1 MIWALLHSSMWI
13 TVSLCNSADFTR
25 YAEIHL
31 NYWILPILGF
41 TLNDFGVDQITI
53 FFVFRNKKK
62 LQNLNQNTLYY
73 VY

>member
-1 MIWALLHSSMWI
+1 MWI